1 MERKS
6 YLTSKAFRMFLGA
19 SILTALSCMLGSVV
33 DGVIVSHMVD
43 YNAMSATSL
52 SKPILQAN
60 YTFYQLIGLGA
71 SILVA
76 KALGENDKQGVY
88 GLFTLSILILG
99 IFGLTETFI
108 GIFCPDLIIDMV
120 CKDAALHDYVSQYFI
135 PMLIGT
141 PTFLAVWFLGGFTAI
156 DGCPRLVSVAMVVSN
171 VMNLLLD
178 VTLIKVFDMSVMG
191 SSIATVFENIIAIA
205 IMLSHY
211 TKGTSQYRFASL
223 TKSIGKSIALAK
235 DICSTGLP
243 FAVSSVCMTIYL
255 FYTQAI
261 ISTNIGTDGLFI
273 FSVMLNIMIMFDM
286 FITGACTTMQQLAA
300 LQIGLSDTYGHRMT
314 VFSAFKFLNISLG
327 ISCVLMSVFPG
338 IVAHMFDC
346 PANMLSECC
355 YAVRIYGFAF
365 WMSSLLYLLMVNYK
379 LLREDRLA
387 NFISLALN
395 LSVIP
400 VMWFNVTYF
409 GELLLWSNL
418 IAYILVF
425 ICVALFSLYLSSRRR
440 QDDLVP
446 LFLLPRRSRNPQFD
460 ISFDY
465 TSDTMHSSFDDLSA
479 WLKKQELSES
489 VIFKV
494 RVIAEELMSNIIRH
508 SKNKNKNAYVDV
520 RLLLSDDGVNFS
532 IIDDGAPFNPIE
544 NKDKGYGLMIANG
557 VANSINYKYQFGQNM
572 TVIVVHK

>member
-19 SILTALSCMLGSVV
+19 SILTALSSMLGNIV
-33 DGVIVSHMVD
+33 DGIIVSHLVD

-99 IFGLTETFI
+99 IFGLAEAFI

-120 CKDAALHDYVSQYFI
+120 CKDAVLHDYVSQYFI
-135 PMLIGT
+135 PMLIAT
-141 PTFLAVWFLGGFTAI
+141 PTFLTVWFLGGFTAI
-156 DGCPRLVSVAMVVSN
+156 DGGPKLVSVAMVVSN
-171 VMNLLLD
+171 VINLLSD
-178 VTLIKVFDMSVMG
+178 IILIKVFDMSVMG
-191 SSIATVFENIIAIA
+191 SSIATVFGNIVAIA
-205 IMLSHY
+205 VMLTHY
-211 TKGTSQYRFASL
+211 TKGTSQYRFASV

-235 DICSTGLP
+235 DICLTGLP

-255 FYTQAI
+255 FYSQAI
-261 ISTNIGTDGLFI
+261 ISANIGTDGLFI

-300 LQIGLSDTYGHRMT
+300 LQIGLSDTYGYRMT
-314 VFSAFKFLNISLG
+314 VFSAFRFLNISLG
-327 ISCVLMSVFPG
+327 ISCMLLFAFPG
-338 IVAHMFDC
+338 IIAHMFDC
-346 PANMLSECC
+346 PTNLLSECC

-365 WMSSLLYLLMVNYK
+365 WMSSQLYLLMVNYK
-379 LLREDRLA
+379 LLKEDHLA

-400 VMWFNVTYF
+400 VMWFNVIHCS
-409 GELLLWSNL
+409 ELVWWSNL
-418 IAYILVF
+418 IAYGLVF
-425 ICVALFSLYLSSRRR
+425 ICVVLFTLYVSSRRR
-440 QDDLVP
+440 QDHLVP
-446 LFLLPRRSRNPQFD
+446 LFLLPRKSRNPQFD

-465 TSDTMHSSFDDLSA
+465 TPDSMHKSFDNLSA
-479 WLKKQELSES
+479 WLKNQELSEN

-494 RVIAEELMSNIIRH
+494 RVIAEELMSNITRH
-508 SKNKNKNAYVDV
+508 SENKNKNAYVDV
-520 RLLLSDDGVNFS
+520 RLLLSDDSVTFS
-532 IIDDGAPFNPIE
+532 ITDDGTPFNPIE

-557 VANSINYKYQFGQNM
+557 AANSISYKYQFGQNM
-572 TVIVVHK
+572 TIIVVNK